1 MIHTKLPTAVNDLTK
16 TMRKVLIATS
26 QMKEHEEEPEM
37 LVNLQHSLADS
48 YAGTPELRQTWLEAM
63 AKIHSKNGYHSEV
76 DSNQICLFLTEK
88 FIEVWAFGRFYY
100 NIRDHGK
107 IIFNYYYFYV
117 RAFSVFIGDS
127 N

>member
-1 MIHTKLPTAVNDLTK
+1 MIDTKLPTAVNELTK

-63 AKIHSKNGYHSEV
+63 AKIHTKNGYHCEV
-76 DSNQICLFLTEK
+76 YSLILFC
-88 FIEVWAFGRFYY
+88 
-100 NIRDHGK
+100 
-107 IIFNYYYFYV
+107 
-117 RAFSVFIGDS
+117 
-127 N
+127 